1 MMNRINVPGMNAM
14 FAGVNRPG
22 KDAPLI
28 PVRRKFFKKQTK
40 GGKQPVADVDTAL
53 VKRRHAYDQLSDE
66 FLSKDHVPLAH
77 LENSKEFVEGKMKKP
92 KKDLR
97 SGMYIRR
104 SIIGD
109 VNLEQEV
116 AHIRKRNAERE
127 R

>member
-1 MMNRINVPGMNAM
+1 MNAM

-28 PVRRKFFKKQTK
+28 PVRRKFFKKPAK
-40 GGKQPVADVDTAL
+40 GGKQPVADVDTTL

-97 SGMYIRR
+97 NGMYIRR

-116 AHIRKRNAERE
+116 AHIRERNAERE